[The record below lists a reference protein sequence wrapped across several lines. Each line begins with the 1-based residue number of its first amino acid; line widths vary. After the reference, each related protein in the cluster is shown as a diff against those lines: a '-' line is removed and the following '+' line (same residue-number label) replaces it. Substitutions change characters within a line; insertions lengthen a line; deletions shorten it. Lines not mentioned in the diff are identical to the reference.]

1 MRKQLLF
8 LATAV
13 TMVAGSVY
21 GQDETFRTLMWG
33 SGIYQN
39 ETNSRPI
46 YGITNVYGHDLV
58 EASLGLPLTVT
69 TPTNPV
75 LALVIDC
82 NSTTA
87 SLVAYDKVLSNVVAV
102 IATSTS
108 LNVVLQHDKNN
119 TNEFAN
125 REHFVAQF
133 AVTPT
138 NNLAGGFLTV
148 AGRLQLNPTNGCPR
162 AIKVEIDPLDHLSF
176 DKDVRNLDDPENDD
190 ILRAGVAHAVGVV
203 ELGNFPASGSTNN
216 VLLPFE
222 NVSIRHQLQ

>member
-1 MRKQLLF
+1 MKKQLLF

-21 GQDETFRTLMWG
+21 AQDETFRTLMWG

-58 EASLGLPLTVT
+58 EAALGLPLTVT

-82 NSTTA
+82 SSTTA
-87 SLVAYDKVLSNVVAV
+87 SLVAYDKVLSNAVAV

-108 LNVVLQHDKNN
+108 LDVVLQHDKNN

-138 NNLAGGFLTV
+138 NNLVGGFLTV

-203 ELGNFPASGSTNN
+203 ELGNFPDSGSTNN